1 MAFVLKSGFSV
12 RAPLREAFSGARNK
26 ALKLAANDGVYSAH
40 LFLQPNVLVTPAG
53 HLQRPEGA
61 GRRGTAA
68 APSRGWFIAPLLG
81 LVVLLAAGC
90 SRQYYHAQADKS
102 VYGILGDKQRLL
114 TGGTNAF
121 TIDTAWSKREPKDI
135 RWEELFGHSKGGGGR
150 RVVTID
156 EAIRLAIEHNR
167 QYQFRKETLY
177 LTALT
182 LTGER
187 REFYK
192 IPFGTGNVGVAR
204 DADGD
209 GRVSGGASVGFD
221 QLLQSGGSISASL
234 ANDLLRYFSGDP
246 RRSVSSVISLNF
258 AQPLLRGAGADIVAE
273 NLRQAERDVIY
284 DLRAFALFQ
293 QTFALDVVTT
303 YYRLLQRKDAVRNAW
318 NNFEK
323 LRKTRDLLEAQ
334 SMAERRAKFEV
345 DQARQQEL
353 QGKTAYIGAVVA
365 YQNALD
371 QFKITLV
378 LPLGVDVALDD
389 SALDDLRHTG
399 LLPVATDE
407 EAAFAAAVD
416 RKLDILNAI
425 DQLEDSKR
433 KIVVAANRLRGNV
446 TLVSG
451 VSLANDAVNYS
462 KFDIS
467 QYRANAGLQLDLP
480 FERMLQRNAYRTTL
494 ITFERTLRSLGQT
507 LDTSRDSVRQGLRTL
522 EQLQQNYIIQTN
534 ALELANRRVG
544 VTDMLL
550 QAGRAQ
556 TRDQLEAQTAQLTA
570 QNAVT
575 ATLVDHLTARLRFLV
590 DVGAL
595 QIDGEKWW
603 VRPQPVPLPARPLP
617 VRPANIS
624 DQAVASP
631 DQVFGN

>member
-1 MAFVLKSGFSV
+1 MPV
-12 RAPLREAFSGARNK
+12 
-26 ALKLAANDGVYSAH
+26 
-40 LFLQPNVLVTPAG
+40 
-53 HLQRPEGA
+53 
-61 GRRGTAA
+61 
-68 APSRGWFIAPLLG
+68 LG
-81 LVVLLAAGC
+81 LVALLLTGC
-90 SRQYYHAQADKS
+90 SRKYYQAQADES
-102 VYGILGDKQRLL
+102 VYGILGNKQRLL
-114 TGGTNAF
+114 TGSTNAF

-135 RWEELFGHSKGGGGR
+135 RWEELYDHSKGGGGR
-150 RVVTID
+150 RVIGID
-156 EAIRLAIEHNR
+156 DALRLAIEQNR
-167 QYQFRKETLY
+167 QYQLRKETLY
-177 LTALT
+177 LTALG

-204 DADGD
+204 ERDADGRVD
-209 GRVSGGASVGFD
+209 GAATVGFN

-234 ANDLLRYFSGDP
+234 ANDMLRYFTGDP

-303 YYRLLQRKDAVRNAW
+303 YYRLLQRRDAVRNAW
-318 NNFEK
+318 NNFERLKK
-323 LRKTRDLLEAQ
+323 LREMLEAQ

-353 QGKTAYIGAVVA
+353 QGKTAYISSVVA
-365 YQNALD
+365 YQNAVD

-378 LPLGVDVALDD
+378 LPLGVEVALDD
-389 SALDDLRHTG
+389 SPLEDLRQTG
-399 LLPVATDE
+399 LVPVATDE
-407 EAAFAAAVD
+407 EAAYAAAVE
-416 RKLDILNAI
+416 RKMDILNEI
-425 DQLEDSKR
+425 DRLEDSKR
-433 KIVVAANRLRGNV
+433 KIAVAANRLRGNV

-480 FERMLQRNAYRTTL
+480 FERMLQRNAYRATL

-507 LDTSRDSVRQGLRTL
+507 LDSARDSVRQGLRTL

-534 ALELANRRVG
+534 ALELANRRVA

-575 ATLVDHLTARLRFLV
+575 QTLVDHLTARLRFLV
-590 DVGAL
+590 DVGSL
-595 QIDGEKWW
+595 QIDGDKWW
-603 VRPQPVPLPARPLP
+603 LREQPVPLPTRPLP
-617 VRPANIS
+617 VRPANLS

-631 DQVFGN
+631 EKVFGN

>member
-1 MAFVLKSGFSV
+1 M
-12 RAPLREAFSGARNK
+12 
-26 ALKLAANDGVYSAH
+26 
-40 LFLQPNVLVTPAG
+40 PAV
-53 HLQRPEGA
+53 GA
-61 GRRGTAA
+61 GWRGTAM
-68 APSRGWFIAPLLG
+68 PLRGG
-81 LVVLLAAGC
+81 LVLLVAGACLLAVGC
-90 SRQYYHAQADKS
+90 SRQHYHAQADKS
-102 VYGILGDKQRLL
+102 VYGILGQKQRLL
-114 TGGTNAF
+114 TGSTNAF

-156 EAIRLAIEHNR
+156 EALKLAVAGNR
-167 QYQFRKETLY
+167 QYQFRKEALY
-177 LTALT
+177 LTTLT
-182 LTGER
+182 LTRER
-187 REFYK
+187 REFKK
-192 IPFGTGNVGVAR
+192 IPFGTGTLGVAR
-204 DADGD
+204 ESDGD
-209 GRVSGGASVGFD
+209 GRAEGGARVGFTEFF
-221 QLLQSGGSISASL
+221 QTGGDISVTL
-234 ANDLLRYFSGDP
+234 ANDLLRYFTGDP
-246 RRSVSSVISLNF
+246 RREVTTVMSLTLN
-258 AQPLLRGAGADIVAE
+258 QPLLRGAGADIVAE

-323 LRKTRDLLEAQ
+323 LRKTRELLEAQ

-378 LPLGVDVALDD
+378 LPLGVDVALED
-389 SALDDLRHTG
+389 SALEDLRHTG
-399 LLPVATDE
+399 LMPVATDE
-407 EAAFAAAVD
+407 EAAFAAAVE

-425 DQLEDSKR
+425 DQLEDKKR
-433 KIVVAANRLRGNV
+433 KIVVAANALRGNV

-451 VSLANDAVNYS
+451 VSLANDSVNYS
-462 KFDIS
+462 KFDLS

-494 ITFERTLRSLGQT
+494 ITFERSLRELGQT
-507 LDTSRDSVRQGLRTL
+507 LDLSRDSVRQGLRTL

-534 ALELANRRVG
+534 ALELANRRVA

-575 ATLVDHLTARLRFLV
+575 QTLVDHLTARLRFLV
-590 DVGAL
+590 DVGRL
-595 QIDGEKWW
+595 QIEGEKWW
-603 VRPQPVPLPARPLP
+603 LRPQPVPSPVRPLP
-617 VRPANIS
+617 VRPGTVS

-631 DQVFGN
+631 EQVFGN

>member
-1 MAFVLKSGFSV
+1 VPV
-12 RAPLREAFSGARNK
+12 
-26 ALKLAANDGVYSAH
+26 
-40 LFLQPNVLVTPAG
+40 
-53 HLQRPEGA
+53 
-61 GRRGTAA
+61 
-68 APSRGWFIAPLLG
+68 LG
-81 LVVLLAAGC
+81 LVALLLTGC
-90 SRQYYHAQADKS
+90 SRKYYQAQADES
-102 VYGILGDKQRLL
+102 VYGILGNKQRLL
-114 TGGTNAF
+114 TGSTNAF
-121 TIDTAWSKREPKDI
+121 TIDTAWSKREPKDF
-135 RWEELFGHSKGGGGR
+135 RWEELYDHSKGGGGR
-150 RVVTID
+150 RVIGID
-156 EAIRLAIEHNR
+156 DALRLAIEQNR
-167 QYQFRKETLY
+167 QYQLRKETLY
-177 LTALT
+177 LTALG

-204 DADGD
+204 ERDADG
-209 GRVSGGASVGFD
+209 RVDGGATVGFN

-234 ANDLLRYFSGDP
+234 ANDMLRYFTGDP

-303 YYRLLQRKDAVRNAW
+303 YYRLLQRRDAVRNAW
-318 NNFEK
+318 NNFERLKK
-323 LRKTRDLLEAQ
+323 LREMLEAQ

-353 QGKTAYIGAVVA
+353 QGKTAYISSVVA
-365 YQNALD
+365 YQNAVD

-378 LPLGVDVALDD
+378 LPLGVEVALDD
-389 SALDDLRHTG
+389 SPLEDLRQTG
-399 LLPVATDE
+399 LVPVATDE
-407 EAAFAAAVD
+407 EAAYAAAVE
-416 RKLDILNAI
+416 RKMDILNEI
-425 DQLEDSKR
+425 DRLEDSKR
-433 KIVVAANRLRGNV
+433 KIAVAANRLRGNV

-480 FERMLQRNAYRTTL
+480 FERMLQRNAYRATL

-507 LDTSRDSVRQGLRTL
+507 LDSARDSVRQGLRTL

-534 ALELANRRVG
+534 ALELANRRVA

-575 ATLVDHLTARLRFLV
+575 QTLVDHLTARLRFLV
-590 DVGAL
+590 DVGSL
-595 QIDGEKWW
+595 QIDGDKWW
-603 VRPQPVPLPARPLP
+603 LREQPVPLPTRPLP
-617 VRPANIS
+617 VRPANLS

-631 DQVFGN
+631 EKVFGN

>member
-1 MAFVLKSGFSV
+1 MPV
-12 RAPLREAFSGARNK
+12 
-26 ALKLAANDGVYSAH
+26 
-40 LFLQPNVLVTPAG
+40 
-53 HLQRPEGA
+53 
-61 GRRGTAA
+61 
-68 APSRGWFIAPLLG
+68 LG
-81 LVVLLAAGC
+81 LVALLLAGC
-90 SRQYYHAQADKS
+90 SRKYYQAQADES
-102 VYGILGDKQRLL
+102 VYGIPGNKQRLL
-114 TGGTNAF
+114 TGSTNAF

-135 RWEELFGHSKGGGGR
+135 RWEELYDHSKGGGGR
-150 RVVTID
+150 RVIGID
-156 EAIRLAIEHNR
+156 DALRLAIEQNR
-167 QYQFRKETLY
+167 QYQLRKETLY
-177 LTALT
+177 LTALG

-204 DADGD
+204 ERDADG
-209 GRVSGGASVGFD
+209 RVDGGATVGFN

-234 ANDLLRYFSGDP
+234 ANDMLRYFTGDP

-303 YYRLLQRKDAVRNAW
+303 YYRLLQRRDAVRNAW
-318 NNFEK
+318 NNFERLKK
-323 LRKTRDLLEAQ
+323 LREMLEAQ

-353 QGKTAYIGAVVA
+353 QGKTAYISSVVA
-365 YQNALD
+365 YQNAVD

-378 LPLGVDVALDD
+378 LPLGVEVALDD
-389 SALDDLRHTG
+389 SPLEDLRQTG
-399 LLPVATDE
+399 LVPVATDE
-407 EAAFAAAVD
+407 EAAYAAAVE
-416 RKLDILNAI
+416 RKMDILNEI
-425 DQLEDSKR
+425 DRLEDSKR
-433 KIVVAANRLRGNV
+433 KIAVAANRLRGNV

-480 FERMLQRNAYRTTL
+480 FERMLQRNAYRATL

-507 LDTSRDSVRQGLRTL
+507 LDSARDSVRQGLRTL

-534 ALELANRRVG
+534 ALELANRRVA

-575 ATLVDHLTARLRFLV
+575 QTLVDHLTARLRFLV
-590 DVGAL
+590 DVGSL
-595 QIDGEKWW
+595 QIDGDKWW
-603 VRPQPVPLPARPLP
+603 LREQPVPLPTRPLP
-617 VRPANIS
+617 VRPANLS

-631 DQVFGN
+631 EKVFGN

>member
-1 MAFVLKSGFSV
+1 MPV
-12 RAPLREAFSGARNK
+12 
-26 ALKLAANDGVYSAH
+26 
-40 LFLQPNVLVTPAG
+40 
-53 HLQRPEGA
+53 
-61 GRRGTAA
+61 
-68 APSRGWFIAPLLG
+68 LG
-81 LVVLLAAGC
+81 LVALLLTGC
-90 SRQYYHAQADKS
+90 SRKYYQAQADES
-102 VYGILGDKQRLL
+102 VYGILGNKQRLL
-114 TGGTNAF
+114 TGSTNAF

-135 RWEELFGHSKGGGGR
+135 RWEELYDHSKGGGGR
-150 RVVTID
+150 RVIGID
-156 EAIRLAIEHNR
+156 DALRLAIEQNR
-167 QYQFRKETLY
+167 QYQLRKETLY
-177 LTALT
+177 LTALG

-204 DADGD
+204 ERDADG
-209 GRVSGGASVGFD
+209 RVDGGATVGFN

-234 ANDLLRYFSGDP
+234 ANDMLRYFTGDP

-303 YYRLLQRKDAVRNAW
+303 YYRLLQRRDAVRNAW
-318 NNFEK
+318 NNFERLKK
-323 LRKTRDLLEAQ
+323 LREMLEAQ

-353 QGKTAYIGAVVA
+353 QGKTAYISSVVA
-365 YQNALD
+365 YQNAVD

-378 LPLGVDVALDD
+378 LPLGVEVALDD
-389 SALDDLRHTG
+389 SPLEDLRQTG
-399 LLPVATDE
+399 LVPVATDE
-407 EAAFAAAVD
+407 EAAYAAAVE
-416 RKLDILNAI
+416 RKMDILNEI
-425 DQLEDSKR
+425 DRLEDSKR
-433 KIVVAANRLRGNV
+433 KIAVAANRLRGNV

-480 FERMLQRNAYRTTL
+480 FERMLQRNAYRATL

-507 LDTSRDSVRQGLRTL
+507 LDSARDSVRQGLRTL

-534 ALELANRRVG
+534 ALELANRRVA

-575 ATLVDHLTARLRFLV
+575 QTLVDHLTARLRFLV
-590 DVGAL
+590 DVGSL
-595 QIDGEKWW
+595 QIDGDKWW
-603 VRPQPVPLPARPLP
+603 LREQPVPLPTRPLP
-617 VRPANIS
+617 VRPANLS

-631 DQVFGN
+631 EKVFGN

>member
-1 MAFVLKSGFSV
+1 M
-12 RAPLREAFSGARNK
+12 
-26 ALKLAANDGVYSAH
+26 
-40 LFLQPNVLVTPAG
+40 
-53 HLQRPEGA
+53 
-61 GRRGTAA
+61 
-68 APSRGWFIAPLLG
+68 LG

-90 SRQYYHAQADKS
+90 SRQYYHEQADKS
-102 VYGILGDKQRLL
+102 VYGIVGHKQRLL
-114 TGGTNAF
+114 TGATNGF
-121 TIDTAWSKREPKDI
+121 SIDTAWSKREPKDI
-135 RWEELFGHSKGGGGR
+135 RWEELFGHSKGGSGR

-167 QYQFRKETLY
+167 QYQFRKEALY

-182 LTGER
+182 LTGEQ
-187 REFYK
+187 REFNK
-192 IPFGTGNVGVAR
+192 IPFGTGSVGVAR
-204 DADGD
+204 GANGD
-209 GRVSGGASVGFD
+209 GRVAGGASVGFTE
-221 QLLQSGGSISASL
+221 LLQTGGSISASL

-273 NLRQAERDVIY
+273 NLRQAEREVIY

-378 LPLGVDVALDD
+378 LPLGVEVALDD

-399 LLPVATDE
+399 LVAVATDE

-416 RKLDILNAI
+416 RKLDILNEI
-425 DQLEDSKR
+425 DRLEDSKR

-451 VSLANDAVNYS
+451 VSLGNDAVNYS

-507 LDTSRDSVRQGLRTL
+507 LDSSRDSVRQGLRTL

-575 ATLVDHLTARLRFLV
+575 ATLVDHLTVRLRFLV

-603 VRPQPVPLPARPLP
+603 LRPQPVPLPARPLP

>member
-1 MAFVLKSGFSV
+1 MNP
-12 RAPLREAFSGARNK
+12 RPHP
-26 ALKLAANDGVYSAH
+26 GVYSAH
-40 LFLQPNVLVTPAG
+40 LFLSSNVLVTQAG
-53 HLQRPEGA
+53 QLQRLPGA
-61 GRRGTAA
+61 TRRGTVA
-68 APSRGWFIAPLLG
+68 APSRGWSCAQTLL
-81 LVVLLAAGC
+81 LLALLAAGC
-90 SRQYYHAQADKS
+90 SKKHYHAQADKDT
-102 VYGILGDKQRLL
+102 YGILGRKEQLL
-114 TGGTNAF
+114 FGKTNAF
-121 TIDTAWSKREPKDI
+121 TIDTPFSGREPKDL
-135 RWEELFGHSKGGGGR
+135 RWEELFGHSKGGSGR
-150 RVVTID
+150 RVISID
-156 EAIRLAIEHNR
+156 EALKLAVEHNR
-167 QYQFRKETLY
+167 QYQFRKEALY
-177 LTALT
+177 LTTLT

-187 REFYK
+187 REFNK
-192 IPFGTGNVGVAR
+192 LPFGTANVGVAR
-204 DADGD
+204 ESDGD
-209 GRVSGGASVGFD
+209 GRLDGGGSLGFTE
-221 QLLQSGGSISASL
+221 LLQSGGTISASL
-234 ANDLLRYFSGDP
+234 ANDMLRYFTGDP
-246 RRSVSSVISLNF
+246 RRSITTVLSLNF
-258 AQPLLRGAGADIVAE
+258 AQPLLRGAGADVVAE
-273 NLRQAERDVIY
+273 NLRQAEREVIY
-284 DLRAFALFQ
+284 DLRSYALFQ
-293 QTFALDVVTT
+293 QTFAQDVVTT

-323 LRKTRDLLEAQ
+323 LRKTRELLEAQ

-353 QGKTAYIGAVVA
+353 QGKTAYIGSVVA

-389 SALDDLRHTG
+389 SALDDLRQTG
-399 LLPVATDE
+399 LVPVATDE
-407 EAAFAAAVD
+407 EAAFAAAVE
-416 RKLDILNAI
+416 RKMDILNEI
-425 DQLEDSKR
+425 DRLEDSKR

-451 VSLANDAVNYS
+451 VSLANDAVNYA
-462 KFDIS
+462 KFDVS

-534 ALELANRRVG
+534 ALELASRRVA
-544 VTDMLL
+544 VTEMLL

-575 ATLVDHLTARLRFLV
+575 QTLVDHLTARLRFLV

-595 QIDGEKWW
+595 QISGEKWW
-603 VRPQPVPLPARPLP
+603 LRQQPVPLPARPLK
-617 VRPANIS
+617 VQPANVA
-624 DQAVASP
+624 DQAVAPP